1 MRGSIPEL
9 PSQSQGSVFL
19 THSLAV
25 LPAWGLDNVLNKK
38 DEERALGMIVNTVLK
53 NIQKAESR
61 RHKKEVSE
69 ADMRIGR
76 VGNIKQLRMET
87 ENMPWTEKSGQQ
99 AA

>member
-53 NIQKAESR
+53 NIHTSTEDRKQETQER
-61 RHKKEVSE
+61 RF
-69 ADMRIGR
+69 RG
-76 VGNIKQLRMET
+76 
-87 ENMPWTEKSGQQ
+87 
-99 AA
+99 